1 MKTYRMNAVMT
12 GVLYILGTVFGV
24 LGVVIGGEVLASL
37 TVSKPLAG
45 MDILSLV
52 AANSSRLT
60 WSAFFT
66 IMMGISLVAMTVFL
80 YPILRKD
87 SKELAM
93 GMVLFRGALEGI
105 WYFMTTLGLLTLV
118 ALGNEY
124 IATGA
129 NSAALQSMGNVLYQ
143 FQDRLAAVG
152 PIFFLIGATCL
163 YLSFYR
169 TRLIPRWLS
178 VWGFIGV
185 ICALASALLS
195 FFHVDTGF
203 GLYLDV
209 VIAPQEIIMAV
220 WLIVKGFNQSSIAYV
235 CENRNKRSVWRS
247 PEGLTRQLLLILN
260 EGLSTPKS
268 GEPFTLFGY
277 WWESKI
283 TLIKNLSETRR
294 DYSMT
299 S

>member
-1 MKTYRMNAVMT
+1 MNTYRKNAVMT
-12 GVLYILGTVFGV
+12 GVLYFLGTVFGV

-45 MDILSLV
+45 VDMLSLV
-52 AANSSRLT
+52 AANSSQIT
-60 WSAFFT
+60 GSAFFT

-80 YPILRKD
+80 YPIFRKD

-93 GMVLFRGALEGI
+93 GMVLFRGALEGT
-105 WYFMTTLGLLTLV
+105 WYFLSTLSFLALV

-124 IATGA
+124 IASGA

-178 VWGFIGV
+178 VWGFIAV
-185 ICALASALLS
+185 VTSLAAALLK
-195 FFHVDTGF
+195 FFHMDTGIGF
-203 GLYLDV
+203 YLEMV
-209 VIAPQEIIMAV
+209 MFPQELVMAV
-220 WLIVKGFNQSSIAYV
+220 WLIVKGFNPSAIAA
-235 CENRNKRSVWRS
+235 
-247 PEGLTRQLLLILN
+247 
-260 EGLSTPKS
+260 
-268 GEPFTLFGY
+268 LFAKT
-277 WWESKI
+277 E
-283 TLIKNLSETRR
+283 
-294 DYSMT
+294 
-299 S
+299 